1 MFSDTSV
8 KASAEN
14 AFENVKLIA
23 TVDERSR
30 DKLFDWNVNGGL
42 TRAGFEL
49 VDYLYEL
56 KKKEKVK
63 LAGRERVSFR
73 FSKFPITALLAFNAR
88 EFYISLFSMLR
99 RWRSSLLEDD

>member
-30 DKLFDWNVNGGL
+30 DKLFDWNVNESRFRISGL
-42 TRAGFEL
+42 FVR
-49 VDYLYEL
+49 V
-56 KKKEKVK
+56 KKKRKGK
-63 LAGRERVSFR
+63 IGRPRTRFLPIFKISNHCPISF
-73 FSKFPITALLAFNAR
+73 
-88 EFYISLFSMLR
+88 
-99 RWRSSLLEDD
+99 

>member
-30 DKLFDWNVNGGL
+30 DKLFDWNV
-42 TRAGFEL
+42 
-49 VDYLYEL
+49 
-56 KKKEKVK
+56 
-63 LAGRERVSFR
+63 
-73 FSKFPITALLAFNAR
+73 
-88 EFYISLFSMLR
+88 
-99 RWRSSLLEDD
+99 